1 MTASRWIALVL
12 LVGLVLRIVWPLA
25 DPADRY
31 SWSNGIYTD
40 PPTMVHAARNAVL
53 YGEWVT
59 DYNRDLWIYPLINGL
74 TWLFYLP
81 FGAGR
86 LPTVVLSALL
96 GTAMVGALAWG
107 LHRSAGPRV
116 ALLGAVLG
124 AFNQW
129 LVFFA
134 RVPVAEN
141 LVALL
146 LALSCGAAIGR
157 SPRSQF
163 LAGALGVGATLFGKY
178 HALGFLPGLV
188 LFVALRERDLR
199 GMLPLFGGGAAVF
212 VVWFAAIFMP
222 HTQDVL
228 GHVGRQSTGLHG
240 PLPFLVS
247 LQEGF
252 SEILNT
258 LRRSWMYF
266 RMPVVGGLGGLF
278 AIWVV
283 GNRGA
288 RTRALENGTALYAF
302 WFLGTWIY
310 YSLLPYK
317 APRYYLILA
326 PAVVAGAAIL
336 LGRLLRGDELRLRAP
351 AGWDEHLPILVCVYT
366 FLFGAIDS
374 VKHYVAIL
382 LEYLT
387 LPPPRISPEA
397 FDSIVGFFRHVDTF
411 HQGLTWAAILSIA
424 VYVVILWNPEI
435 AARLGRP
442 NAVLSGPALRTLG
455 LSLMTASVAFGLWQW
470 GWWATHRTTFLED
483 VKASLPALV
492 GEGVVF
498 MGPLAPLLAQDTQ
511 HRALPYFGPPG
522 RDELLAEYGVT
533 HVVVSGT
540 GDADDLEERFP
551 GLLGETTT
559 VQVWPVRTLFAST
572 LEVRRLPPE
581 FAALRIHDYEPT
593 LFELGAEE
601 ALAENWEAALQHFE
615 AHRQAGGRE
624 TPELLSLE
632 SVCWFKMGDYDRAKA
647 LLERVVAQRP
657 LDPLNYQSL
666 GVLALRD
673 GDRAGALEL
682 LMKAWRLDP
691 GNKELEK
698 AVRELVR

>member
-1 MTASRWIALVL
+1 VTASRWIAVIL
-12 LVGLVLRIVWPLA
+12 LAGLVLRIVWPLA

-40 PPTMVHAARNAVL
+40 PPTMVHAARNAIL
-53 YGEWVT
+53 HGEWVT
-59 DYNRDLWIYPLINGL
+59 DYNRDLWIYPLMNGL

-81 FGAGR
+81 FGVGR

-96 GTAMVGALAWG
+96 GTAMVGVLAWG
-107 LHRSAGPRV
+107 LYRSAGPRV
-116 ALLGAVLG
+116 AILGAVLG

-146 LALSCGAAIGR
+146 LALACGAAFGR
-157 SPRSQF
+157 SPRSRF

-188 LFVALRERDLR
+188 LFVGLRDRNLR
-199 GMLPLFGGGAAVF
+199 GLLPLVGGGAAVF
-212 VVWFAAIFMP
+212 AVWFAVIFMP

-240 PLPFLVS
+240 QLPFLIS
-247 LQEGF
+247 LQEGL

-288 RTRALENGTALYAF
+288 RKRALENGTALYAF
-302 WFLGTWIY
+302 WFLGTWLY

-326 PAVVAGAAIL
+326 PAMVAGAAIV
-336 LGRLLRGDELRLRAP
+336 LGRLLRGEELRLRAP
-351 AGWDEHLPILVCVYT
+351 ATWDEHLPILVCIYT

-387 LPPPRISPEA
+387 LPPPRVSPEA

-411 HQGLTWAAILSIA
+411 HQGLTWAAILSIP
-424 VYVVILWNPEI
+424 VYIVVLWSPEI
-435 AARLGRP
+435 TARLGRP
-442 NAVLSGPALRTLG
+442 TSVLSGPALRTLG
-455 LSLMTASVAFGLWQW
+455 QGLVGVSIAFGLWQW

-492 GEGVVF
+492 GEEAVL
-498 MGPLAPLLAQDTQ
+498 MGPLAPLLAQDTD
-511 HRALPYFGPPG
+511 HRVLPYFGPPG
-522 RDELLAEYGVT
+522 RDDLLAEYGVT

-540 GDADDLEERFP
+540 GDADDLDQRFP
-551 GLLGETTT
+551 GLLDESAV

-572 LEVRRLPPE
+572 LEVRRLPQE
-581 FAALRIHDYEPT
+581 FAGRRLHDYEPT

-601 ALAENWEAALQHFE
+601 TLAEHWEAALEWFE
-615 AHRQAGGRE
+615 AHRQAGGVE

-632 SVCWFKMGDYDRAKA
+632 SVCWFKLGDYDRAKA

-691 GNKELEK
+691 GNQELEK
-698 AVRELVR
+698 TVRELVR